1 MGIFSELK
9 EIVDDLTG
17 KTRLEE
23 LKQEI
28 MIVQENFNEVVTRYN
43 DSLSLY
49 LEIKEKLNRK
59 LNSCYDLINIYGLI
73 DKRNKKIDMF
83 AIEEEVIKNN
93 YDLSKLPDSVTT
105 PYIMAGGVT
114 GVLVPYGMYC
124 AVSTFGVASTGT
136 AIATLSG
143 AAATNATLA
152 ALGGGA
158 LGIGGG
164 IALGTSLLATTGVG
178 CFLIPIVIKSF
189 KNNENSDKLE
199 EEIKILNEKTVNIR
213 KCVVVNNKILSKIT
227 ETLSLIKNYKEEYNE
242 RMKKIVEKANKT
254 TKLFTENL
262 SDIKKTLENKNVDL
276 LKIEEKK

>member
-28 MIVQENFNEVVTRYN
+28 MMAQENFNEVVTEYN

-73 DKRNKKIDMF
+73 DKRNKKIDMV

-105 PYIMAGGVT
+105 PYIMAGGVA

-152 ALGGGA
+152 TLGGGA
-158 LGIGGG
+158 LAIGGG
-164 IALGTSLLATTGVG
+164 GMAAGATLLATAGVG
-178 CFLIPIVIKSF
+178 CFVAPIIFKSY
-189 KNNENSDKLE
+189 
-199 EEIKILNEKTVNIR
+199 
-213 KCVVVNNKILSKIT
+213 
-227 ETLSLIKNYKEEYNE
+227 KNYKNIEKLEIE
-242 RMKKIVEKANKT
+242 IKKIVAEEKELKKKMKQSKKLCLHHQEILQTVEEYKVLYNNKMQKIVKEANEI
-254 TKLFTENL
+254 TKKFTE
-262 SDIKKTLENKNVDL
+262 DINSCRKIAEDKELLVCKN
-276 LKIEEKK
+276 